1 METEYTNNE
10 EPRML
15 SKFEQESL
23 KDWYWNEMDVDGG
36 KSDINYKEWY
46 ESMSWSD
53 IDEIISHYT
62 NEDDRK

>member
-1 METEYTNNE
+1 MDTEYIKHND

-15 SKFEQESL
+15 TKFEKESL
-23 KDWYWNEMDVDGG
+23 LDWYWNELDVDGG

-53 IDEIISHYT
+53 IDEIIKHYT
-62 NEDDRK
+62 NEDE